1 MQQFSDISQ
10 ADAAN
15 SISELLDNSP
25 GGKLDRHRSEI
36 ANYRP
41 FSQEH
46 ATKSVRGRFH
56 GANVIELERVRSALG
71 VGHLIAE
78 CLAAARSRYA
88 IKRPI
93 QAYFVI
99 LPRIRR

>member
-15 SISELLDNSP
+15 SICELLDNLL

-56 GANVIELERVRSALG
+56 GANVIELERIRSALG
-71 VGHLIAE
+71 VGVPDYQVPRGE
-78 CLAAARSRYA
+78 PE
-88 IKRPI
+88 PI
-93 QAYFVI
+93 CNKETYSSILSNFV
-99 LPRIRR
+99 LN